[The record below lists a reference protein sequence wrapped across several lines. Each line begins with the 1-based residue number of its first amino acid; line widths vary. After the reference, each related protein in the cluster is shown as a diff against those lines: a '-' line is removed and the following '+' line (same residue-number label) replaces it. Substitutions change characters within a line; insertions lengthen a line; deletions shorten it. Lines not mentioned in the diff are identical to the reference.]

1 MQVIKK
7 YNGDFNFTVD
17 NNTLVT
23 DIILLNAPKN
33 ER

>member
-1 MQVIKK
+1 MQVIEK
-7 YNGDFNFTVD
+7 YNGDFNFTLD

-23 DIILLNAPKN
+23 DIIHLNALKN